1 MMVATHIADY
11 TVLNNGMK
19 MPWFGLGVWQGEP
32 KDGPE
37 VEHSIRI
44 AIEAGYRHIDT
55 AAGYENEV
63 GVGNAVRASSIPRE
77 EIFITSKVRN
87 SDQGYDSTLR
97 AFEESFQK
105 LGLDYIDLYLIH
117 WPVKGKYKDTW
128 RALEQVYRDGR
139 VKAIGVSNFQ
149 IHHLE
154 DLLANANV
162 VPTVNQIELHPLLT
176 QVKVRD
182 YCRSKGIQVEAW
194 SPLMQGHLD
203 HPVLTNLAVKYKRTV
218 AQLVLRWDL
227 QHEIVTIPKS
237 AREVRIRE
245 NADVFNFELS
255 DDDMAAIDSLNQDK
269 RFGADPDNFDF

>member
-1 MMVATHIADY
+1 MVATHIADY